1 MTSQVSWSE
10 ITKFTPKQEEAYKSI
25 FDHRYTLFAGSR
37 GPGKSYWLRWAAMSW
52 LLYQAGNGLPGIVGG
67 LFSSTYA
74 SLKDRQISK
83 IELEFPDW
91 LGELKETKTLGLA
104 YYVYDQW
111 GGPVLTLRN
120 LDDPMKYKSS
130 EFGIIAVDEL
140 TEHPVETFNVLS
152 GSLRWPGLKD
162 PRFIAASN
170 PDGIGNQWVKDYFI
184 NHIYPPELQPLS
196 NEFNFV
202 PALPTDNPHLDE
214 SYWIMLNSL
223 PEDLKRA
230 WLYGDWDVFSGR
242 AFRTFARSTHVIQ
255 PIDIPDYWT
264 RFVGIDS
271 GYRAPFCALFGARN
285 PDNGRVIIYK
295 ELYETNLTDRMQ
307 ARKIMDISD
316 DREKKAM
323 RFADPSMWVAKTQN
337 EVTSSAI
344 IYAENG
350 CYIRKGDNDRING
363 KRKVDRLLMN
373 LEDGKP
379 GLLVFENCYNLIK
392 QLTNLVY
399 DKYHPEDV
407 DSSMEDHAYDALR
420 YLLTN
425 VREYRKVEKPKYE
438 KSPFVSLSRI

>member
-1 MTSQVSWSE
+1 
-10 ITKFTPKQEEAYKSI
+10 
-25 FDHRYTLFAGSR
+25 
-37 GPGKSYWLRWAAMSW
+37 
-52 LLYQAGNGLPGIVGG
+52 
-67 LFSSTYA
+67 
-74 SLKDRQISK
+74 
-83 IELEFPDW
+83 
-91 LGELKETKTLGLA
+91 
-104 YYVYDQW
+104 
-111 GGPVLTLRN
+111 
-120 LDDPMKYKSS
+120 
-130 EFGIIAVDEL
+130 
-140 TEHPVETFNVLS
+140 
-152 GSLRWPGLKD
+152 
-162 PRFIAASN
+162 
-170 PDGIGNQWVKDYFI
+170 
-184 NHIYPPELQPLS
+184 
-196 NEFNFV
+196 
-202 PALPTDNPHLDE
+202 
-214 SYWIMLNSL
+214 MLNSL

-350 CYIRKGDNDRING
+350 CYSRKGDNDRING